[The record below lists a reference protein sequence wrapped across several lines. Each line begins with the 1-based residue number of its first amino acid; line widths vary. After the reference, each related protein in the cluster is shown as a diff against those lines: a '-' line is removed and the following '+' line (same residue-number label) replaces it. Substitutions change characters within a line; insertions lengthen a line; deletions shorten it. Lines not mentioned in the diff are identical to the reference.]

1 MLHLSNGGMNRRR
14 SSVGV
19 RAPCLEYRHA
29 AHTNPGCPGV
39 YPAGMNR
46 KLAIVGAC
54 LLVAGL
60 AAFVVIRGG
69 KGIHRSYRS
78 DPPRDG
84 FSLTVDL
91 PKTNNT
97 APKAGGR

>member
-1 MLHLSNGGMNRRR
+1 LPELSPP
-14 SSVGV
+14 V
-19 RAPCLEYRHA
+19 
-29 AHTNPGCPGV
+29 HTNSGCPGV
-39 YPAGMNR
+39 YPDGMNR
-46 KLAIVGAC
+46 KLAFAGASFI
-54 LLVAGL
+54 VAGL
-60 AAFVVIRGG
+60 IAFVVMRGG
-69 KGIHRSYRS
+69 KRMHRSYRS